1 MNARTPA
8 RRAHS
13 FFRLSLRIRLMIIG
27 VTGLALAL
35 AAASIT
41 LDVVLNIAINTTLD
55 NEARSSAAEVAA
67 LVDSGSPP
75 DPLPISGAQVIQIID
90 SAQRVVD
97 GSVTADRLTPLLH
110 PDELRRALDSAVEV
124 SGSRAGVS
132 GPLRV
137 VAQTAGPANA
147 EVTVLVAQQ
156 ISGIAQSIRALRL
169 ALWVAAPLLLALLA
183 IVAWYVIGWTLRPV
197 EALRKGAER
206 ISGGVHAE
214 RLPVPDAA
222 DEISALAI
230 TLNQMLDRLA
240 AARGRQRAFVSDA
253 AHELRS
259 PLASMRIQLEVAQ
272 HVGTP
277 APIDDLLIDLD
288 RLSALVEDLLLLAR
302 ADADVRRPTKPTD
315 FDPQDLIDEIAASHD
330 TPQLPVAVA
339 AGPARTVTA
348 DRAEIRRA
356 VNNLVENAVRH
367 AETHVELRLTADQ
380 DTVTIHVLD
389 DGPGIPVVDRRR
401 AFDRFTRLDAARDTT
416 SGGTGLG
423 LSIVEELT
431 RRAGG
436 TVTLAD
442 NPAGTGLDARIA
454 LNVTP
459 PQPGTGFAGPD
470 QNPHSSGPQLDDT

>member
-156 ISGIAQSIRALRL
+156 ISGIAQSIRALRW

-240 AARGRQRAFVSDA
+240 AARGRPRGFV
-253 AHELRS
+253 
-259 PLASMRIQLEVAQ
+259 
-272 HVGTP
+272 
-277 APIDDLLIDLD
+277 
-288 RLSALVEDLLLLAR
+288 
-302 ADADVRRPTKPTD
+302 
-315 FDPQDLIDEIAASHD
+315 
-330 TPQLPVAVA
+330 
-339 AGPARTVTA
+339 
-348 DRAEIRRA
+348 
-356 VNNLVENAVRH
+356 
-367 AETHVELRLTADQ
+367 
-380 DTVTIHVLD
+380 
-389 DGPGIPVVDRRR
+389 
-401 AFDRFTRLDAARDTT
+401 
-416 SGGTGLG
+416 
-423 LSIVEELT
+423 
-431 RRAGG
+431 
-436 TVTLAD
+436 
-442 NPAGTGLDARIA
+442 
-454 LNVTP
+454 
-459 PQPGTGFAGPD
+459 
-470 QNPHSSGPQLDDT
+470 